1 MTSKDSSHLEGTLSF
16 PRPNPH
22 SCARTVPR
30 CHPHPLPLL
39 GLAAVAHLRP
49 RKPPDLRAGLS
60 LCLAQSWGL
69 PWAPS
74 TGTSRPPVA
83 AETMSGVCPRH
94 RGGSPRRPHLD
105 LQVLLGGSPDAE
117 LLQVGQ
123 PVLSQ
128 GHSVLDTAVL
138 QEGGVGDAGRDAGIS
153 SHDVAPADPHSCG
166 GRESQHPGWALL
178 PPREMV
184 PPPSQTRCCLRSK
197 VEVTSGPTGGQLL
210 SGRTCHSHTRV
221 PSPPAFGWSLKWAR
235 PAPPPSALTPPSM
248 GAGVGGGEE
257 VGSRTQGKRSHPR
270 SKGQVREP
278 PRNKD
283 PWAGKGG
290 LSSQEI
296 GLAQGQI

>member
-22 SCARTVPR
+22 SCARTVPSR

-39 GLAAVAHLRP
+39 GLAAVAHLRS
-49 RKPPDLRAGLS
+49 RNPPDLRAGLS
-60 LCLAQSWGL
+60 LCPAQSWGL

-117 LLQVGQ
+117 LLPVGQ
-123 PVLSQ
+123 PILSQ

-153 SHDVAPADPHSCG
+153 SHDVAPADPHGCG
-166 GRESQHPGWALL
+166 GRESQHPGRPLL

-197 VEVTSGPTGGQLL
+197 VEVTSGPTGRPTSQWPNLPLPYQSPQPSRIWVVSEVGTPC
-210 SGRTCHSHTRV
+210 SATKRTQT
-221 PSPPAFGWSLKWAR
+221 SLH
-235 PAPPPSALTPPSM
+235 
-248 GAGVGGGEE
+248 GGGGGGGER
-257 VGSRTQGKRSHPR
+257 GWF
-270 SKGQVREP
+270 
-278 PRNKD
+278 KD
-283 PWAGKGG
+283 PG
-290 LSSQEI
+290 
-296 GLAQGQI
+296 